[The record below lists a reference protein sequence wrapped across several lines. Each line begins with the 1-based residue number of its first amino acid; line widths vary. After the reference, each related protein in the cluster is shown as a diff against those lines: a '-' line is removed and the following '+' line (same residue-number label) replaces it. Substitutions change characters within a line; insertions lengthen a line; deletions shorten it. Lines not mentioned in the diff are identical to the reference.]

1 MPTLFNPEYFADL
14 KAAVSDFNSE
24 TAIYNDA
31 VQSLRDAAAEL
42 EGRRETL
49 ATELQC
55 VLDTLEE
62 ARSNVQSALDEL
74 PSEISEPGDCD
85 DVDQIEIDFD
95 AITN

>member
-14 KAAVSDFNSE
+14 KAAVSEFNSE

-31 VQSLRDAAAEL
+31 VQSLRDAASEL

-49 ATELQC
+49 ATELQS

-74 PSEISEPGDCD
+74 PSEIAEPGDCD